1 VSARRLAA
9 GLVCALLASP
19 AAAQEW
25 FLEAEA
31 GGLAFTAKD
40 SVKAV
45 FGQEGAPI
53 FGLGGGYQT
62 SFGVFFRAGVRR
74 VSQDGERVFVA
85 GPGSPV
91 FGLGH
96 PLSATITPVF
106 GTVGYRFGTGT
117 FRPYYGLGAGI
128 TSYREEST
136 IGGVTESLDVSRFS
150 WRVVGGVQVLR
161 GPLRFSIE
169 ASFSSA
175 PDLLGRGGVSA
186 VYGETKGGGVSAVA
200 KVIFVP

>member
-1 VSARRLAA
+1 VSARGLAA
-9 GLVCALLASP
+9 GLACAILAAS

-25 FLEAEA
+25 FVEAEA
-31 GGLAFTAKD
+31 GGIAFTAKD
-40 SVKAV
+40 SVRAV

-53 FGLGGGYQT
+53 FGLGGGYQS
-62 SFGVFFRAGVRR
+62 SFGLFVRAGVRR
-74 VSQDGERVFVA
+74 LSEDGERVFVA
-85 GPGSPV
+85 SPGSPV

-96 PLSATITPVF
+96 PLRATITPVF
-106 GTVGYRFGTGT
+106 GTVGYRFGSGT
-117 FRPYYGLGAGI
+117 FRPYYGLGAGV

-136 IGGVTESLDVSRFS
+136 IGGVTETVDESRFS

-175 PDLLGRGGVSA
+175 PDLLGRGGVSS